1 MQRVKTGDKVVVI
14 AGKKAN
20 KGKTGKV
27 LAVYP
32 KADKVLVEGI
42 NEITKHIK
50 PSQQNPQGGRVRKV
64 APIHISNVMLADPR
78 DGKPTRVR
86 VKTLENG
93 RLVRIA
99 VRSGEQIDS

>member
-14 AGKKAN
+14 TGKKAN
-20 KGKTGKV
+20 KGKSGKV

-32 KADKVLVEGI
+32 KSDKVLVEGI
-42 NEITKHIK
+42 NELTKHIK
-50 PSQQNPQGGRVRKV
+50 PGQENPQGGRVKK
-64 APIHISNVMLADPR
+64 AFPIHISNVMLADPK

-93 RLVRIA
+93 RKVRVA